1 MRMADLPK
9 PTPAPCALE
18 RRSPISDSVTRLGEK
33 QPTCMSGRHI
43 LAGITT
49 LPTPI
54 SRMARCTGVSEH
66 TRVFQ
71 GTTTAKES
79 RGLVCGTEESD
90 RTAPLALTTHEI
102 RSRAVLSGSGCAEH
116 QATGALPQPAN
127 PTAGP
132 HRLKTRRRTRQHPPQ
147 PAQDRH
153 QSQSFSTPT
162 GVYAQLGGSGCS
174 HSRSWEGCMFPCSQ
188 RRWTGR
194 DWLLLYRCRSLYRP

>member
-71 GTTTAKES
+71 GTTTAKDS

-90 RTAPLALTTHEI
+90 RTAPL
-102 RSRAVLSGSGCAEH
+102 
-116 QATGALPQPAN
+116 ALPQPAN

-147 PAQDRH
+147 PEQDRH
-153 QSQSFSTPT
+153 QSQSFSTTTP
-162 GVYAQLGGSGCS
+162 VIAS
-174 HSRSWEGCMFPCSQ
+174 
-188 RRWTGR
+188 
-194 DWLLLYRCRSLYRP
+194 

>member
-102 RSRAVLSGSGCAEH
+102 RSGAVLSGSGCPEH

-147 PAQDRH
+147 PAQDQH
-153 QSQSFSTPT
+153 QSQSFQHPRLVATVT
-162 GVYAQLGGSGCS
+162 QGSASPNATSASGHGS
-174 HSRSWEGCMFPCSQ
+174 
-188 RRWTGR
+188 
-194 DWLLLYRCRSLYRP
+194 